1 MSRQV
6 DKFFKEELEAHV
18 PREILGCKEVSREV
32 NFSSVEKMDKF
43 KLLQKVHFQGHVIEE
58 WLFEFGFVMPNST
71 NNWQVCVVAST
82 ALRPCVC
89 LCVSRRGFVAFCD
102 GVSLTPKYGRAPS
115 KMQTKCCLRS
125 S

>member
-1 MSRQV
+1 M
-6 DKFFKEELEAHV
+6 

-71 NNWQVCVVAST
+71 NNWQVCAVAST
-82 ALRPCVC
+82 AVRLCVC
-89 LCVSRRGFVAFCD
+89 VFVCELAW
-102 GVSLTPKYGRAPS
+102 V
-115 KMQTKCCLRS
+115 CCFL
-125 S
+125 